1 MVCVF
6 HNIVTG
12 GNAVI
17 YLVFEAHDRIQ
28 SLLQVGVLHL
38 PRAVVPLCAKGMWK
52 PLSLFMIQNSCSF

>member
-38 PRAVVPLCAKGMWK
+38 PRAVVP
-52 PLSLFMIQNSCSF
+52 